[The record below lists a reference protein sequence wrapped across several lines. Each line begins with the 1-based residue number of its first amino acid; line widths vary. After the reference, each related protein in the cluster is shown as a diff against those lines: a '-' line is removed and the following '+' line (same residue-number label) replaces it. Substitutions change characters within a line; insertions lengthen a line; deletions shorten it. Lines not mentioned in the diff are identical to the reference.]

1 MRNRLV
7 DLTDRLV
14 VGGLVVLI
22 LATPICFGTVHPWAY
37 HAAETIA
44 FAMLAAVLLRMREE
58 RPAHKGIAEVWK
70 IAIPAAALIGLV
82 GFQLL
87 PLPPALLHMLSPHT
101 YDLYEHTLRGW
112 PGTIDYP
119 APSTAQPSNA
129 DSQTVVMPTQSEV
142 AGGAQVPFTAHH
154 KAAKTDSA
162 PVVGAAP
169 AGAGIYASTWRSISP
184 APLLGIASALKFLA
198 GVALFIIV
206 AIYPITAE
214 TPPTDEDPLTR
225 LLIRVI
231 LLSGFCVAALG
242 LVQQATWN
250 GKILWFYVPLDWRAP
265 NLNRPRMMGPFVNPD
280 HFAAYLAMIAPLF
293 IARAWRGLAPSD
305 DSRERD
311 EAGPILCSAAL
322 VIVICAILLSQS
334 RAIWGAAVVSLA
346 IFTILTSRLRTP
358 SVFRSRRGGLVT
370 WIPILALAAIVVAA
384 LAVAIIGS
392 AGRDQIDT
400 RVGTSMAGG
409 LDLWHRVDI
418 WRDTLRM
425 FRDHALLGVGFGA
438 WPEMFPHYQRG
449 AWPAEF
455 LRNAH
460 NDYVEAAAE
469 LGILGVLA
477 FMTIGWRIARLV
489 WRRWSAIAPRAQ
501 LTIVALVAGM
511 TAEGFHEAFDF
522 SLTIPA
528 IGFLFAIFAG
538 LTVRI
543 AVARA
548 PEPAPAIRARS
559 LGWRAAPYAA
569 AFALMLAV
577 CSQLQAS
584 VVYPYYPVA
593 ATFTEARAMTLLHP
607 ANAGTHLALSSW
619 YGETPAGMSEVARA
633 VWIDPRNPFSRD
645 LYARYLYNDGQYL
658 ASLNQL
664 SLSVMWAP
672 LYSDHIYLNARFI
685 PYLSPPERGAIER
698 GLAEAIERGYADA
711 FATLGQFYVD
721 TSRIAD
727 AARTYERGAEAADS
741 PARRVQLLMLAGE
754 AYVNVGQLDDAAR
767 DFNAARAAR
776 PDDAAPCVALLAQVM
791 MPRKDVAGAQDLLK
805 AGLDAGADPAPLLA
819 AFAQVALAAGRPE
832 LARDALVKM
841 VDYQPTYDNLLALGA
856 FYAADH
862 DYTRA
867 AEALR
872 RATDV
877 DPQNPRAWFEL
888 AGAEDAAYQYVAA
901 DRDYLRAADLDPG
914 DAAMRARYAAF
925 KQKLAAG
932 RADASAQAANPVNN

>member
-1 MRNRLV
+1 MRNRLI

-14 VGGLVVLI
+14 VGGLVALI
-22 LATPICFGTVHPWAY
+22 LVTPICFGSVHPWAY
-37 HAAETIA
+37 HAAETVA

-58 RPAHKGIAEVWK
+58 RPAHKGIAEVWR
-70 IAIPAAALIGLV
+70 IAVPAAVVIALI

-87 PLPPALLHMLSPHT
+87 PLPPAMLHVLSPRT
-101 YDLYEHTLRGW
+101 YELYDHTLRGW
-112 PGTIDYP
+112 PSSIDYP
-119 APSTAQPSNA
+119 APAVAQTSTADN
-129 DSQTVVMPTQSEV
+129 QTVVMPTQSEV
-142 AGGAQVPFTAHH
+142 AGGAQVPFTSSH
-154 KAAKTDSA
+154 KPPKADSVPVIGSA
-162 PVVGAAP
+162 PAE
-169 AGAGIYASTWRSISP
+169 AGIYASTWRSISP
-184 APLLGIASALKFLA
+184 APPLGIASALKLLA
-198 GVALFIIV
+198 GLALFIIV

-250 GKILWFYVPLDWRAP
+250 GKILWFYVPLDWGAP
-265 NLNRPRMMGPFVNPD
+265 NLSRPRMMGPFVNPD

-293 IARAWRGLAPSD
+293 ISRAWRGLAAAD

-322 VIVICAILLSQS
+322 VVVICAIMLSQS
-334 RAIWGAAVVSLA
+334 RAIWGATLIALAVFMILA
-346 IFTILTSRLRTP
+346 GRLRTP
-358 SVFRSRRGGLVT
+358 SVLRSRGGLRT
-370 WIPILALAAIVVAA
+370 WIPIVGLAALVIIA
-384 LAVAIIGS
+384 LAVALIGS

-409 LDLWHRVDI
+409 LDFWHRVDI
-418 WRDTLRM
+418 WRDTLRI
-425 FRDHALLGVGFGA
+425 FRDHALFGVGFGA

-449 AWPAEF
+449 PWPAEF

-469 LGILGVLA
+469 LGILGVIALT
-477 FMTIGWRIARLV
+477 MIGWRIARLV
-489 WRRWSAIAPRAQ
+489 WRRWSSIAPRAQ
-501 LTIVALVAGM
+501 LTIVALIAGM

-538 LTVRI
+538 LMVRI

-548 PEPAPAIRARS
+548 PEPVSAIRARS
-559 LGWRAAPYAA
+559 FGWRAAPYAA
-569 AFALMLAV
+569 AFALILAI

-584 VVYPYYPVA
+584 IVYPYYPA
-593 ATFTEARAMTLLHP
+593 GTTFAEARAMTLLHP
-607 ANAGTHLALSSW
+607 AHAGTHLALSSW
-619 YGETPAGMSEVARA
+619 YGDTPAGVSEVARA
-633 VWIDPRNPFSRD
+633 VWIDRRNPFTRD
-645 LYARYLYNDGQYL
+645 LYARLLFNDGQYL
-658 ASLNQL
+658 ESLNQL

-672 LYSDHIYLNARFI
+672 LYSDHIYLNSRFI

-698 GLAEAIERGYADA
+698 GLSEAIERGYSDA
-711 FATLGQFYVD
+711 FGTLGHFYID
-721 TSRIAD
+721 TGRIAD
-727 AARTYERGAEAADS
+727 AARTYERGAATAETAAGR
-741 PARRVQLLMLAGE
+741 AQLLMLAGE
-754 AYVNVGQLDDAAR
+754 AYVNVSQLDDAER
-767 DFNAARAAR
+767 DFAAARAAR
-776 PDDAAPCVALLAQVM
+776 PDDAAPYVATLSQVM
-791 MPRKDVAGAQDLLK
+791 MQRKDLAGAQDLLK
-805 AGLDAGADPAPLLA
+805 AGLDAGADPSTLLA
-819 AFAQVALAAGRPE
+819 AYAQLAMAAGKPE

-841 VDYQPTYDNLLALGA
+841 VNYQPTYDNLLSLGG
-856 FYAADH
+856 FYATDH
-862 DYTRA
+862 DYARA
-867 AEALR
+867 SEAFR

-901 DRDYLRAADLDPG
+901 DRDYSRASNLDPTNPE
-914 DAAMRARYAAF
+914 MRARYAAF

-932 RADASAQAANPVNN
+932 HADATAQSADAINN